1 MKLLLAAV
9 AFAAAAMATP
19 MAFAQTSR
27 APGELLDRISGTWV
41 LEGTIAGK
49 QTTHDVV
56 GTSVL
61 NGQYVQ
67 LHEVSHDLDVH
78 GRPVYEAL
86 VYLTWE
92 DSRGEYSCLWLDS
105 TSNAGLSNGV
115 RGRAKPSGDEIALTF
130 TYPSGQMFHT
140 TLAYDRAAD
149 KWQWRMDD
157 EEKGHRVPFARM
169 VMRHRQHEK

>member
-1 MKLLLAAV
+1 MKVLLAAV
-9 AFAAAAMATP
+9 ALAAAAMATP

-27 APGELLDRISGTWV
+27 APGELLDRIAGRWV
-41 LEGTIAGK
+41 LEGTLAGK

-56 GTSVL
+56 ASSVL

-67 LHEVSHDLDVH
+67 LHEVSRDLDVH

-105 TSNAGLSNGV
+105 TSNLGLSNGV
-115 RGRAKPSGDEIALTF
+115 SCRAKPSGDEIALTF
-130 TYPSGQMFHT
+130 KYPSGICSTRHWPT
-140 TLAYDRAAD
+140 TGPQTNGNGKWMTKRRAIESHLRA
-149 KWQWRMDD
+149 W
-157 EEKGHRVPFARM
+157 
-169 VMRHRQHEK
+169 